1 MNKEWEK
8 IKGMLLI
15 AALVTLLVG
24 YVAFLGFGAISGFF
38 ALNKSWADGTLDAW
52 LSQPVS
58 NGLLL
63 IVGVVFGLMLYAI
76 ARGLEL
82 IIARLDS
89 LKDKLDDLEEKLGSS
104 EE

>member
-1 MNKEWEK
+1 MNKGWEK

-38 ALNKSWADGTLDAW
+38 ALNKSWEDGTLDAW
-52 LSQPVS
+52 LSKPVS

-63 IVGVVFGLMLYAI
+63 IVGVVLGWILYAI
-76 ARGLEL
+76 GRV
-82 IIARLDS
+82 LDS
-89 LKDKLDDLEEKLGSS
+89 LRDKLDDLEEKLESS
-104 EE
+104 KE

>member
-63 IVGVVFGLMLYAI
+63 IVGVVLGWILYAI
-76 ARGLEL
+76 GRV
-82 IIARLDS
+82 LDS
-89 LKDKLDDLEEKLGSS
+89 LRDKLDDLEEKLGSS

>member
-1 MNKEWEK
+1 MNKGWEK

-63 IVGVVFGLMLYAI
+63 IVGVVFGWILYAI
-76 ARGLEL
+76 GRV
-82 IIARLDS
+82 LDS
-89 LKDKLDDLEEKLGSS
+89 LRDKLDDLEEKLESS
-104 EE
+104 KE